1 MVDDLLHTNL
11 FLFNSIDK
19 QKNFQLGVLLKGT
32 VEKAQTAVD
41 ETHSFEDMKKAFLFS
56 AKNQVTLW
64 GPNGEI
70 NDYSAREW
78 AGLVGDYYY
87 GRWNLYFDMI
97 DECLTKGIE
106 IDLTAYHNKS
116 IEFGLY
122 WDHLVSELQNE

>member
-1 MVDDLLHTNL
+1 
-11 FLFNSIDK
+11 
-19 QKNFQLGVLLKGT
+19 
-32 VEKAQTAVD
+32 
-41 ETHSFEDMKKAFLFS
+41 MKKAFLFS

-78 AGLVGDYYY
+78 SGLVGDYYY

-97 DECLTKGIE
+97 DECLQKGIE

-122 WDHLVSELQNE
+122 WDHLVYTYVKGIICRMICMIVNLQVIQLMLFINFIRNTSFNQWHKQYPFLLLLY

>member
-1 MVDDLLHTNL
+1 MEKV
-11 FLFNSIDK
+11 FLFAS
-19 QKNFQLGVLLKGT
+19 
-32 VEKAQTAVD
+32 
-41 ETHSFEDMKKAFLFS
+41 
-56 AKNQVTLW
+56 KNQVSLW

-78 AGLVGDYYY
+78 SGLVGDYYY

-97 DECLTKGIE
+97 DECLQKGIE

-122 WDHLVSELQNE
+122 WDHLVYT